1 MKASQA
7 HGGGVGNELER
18 RELEA
23 LVRVL
28 LHQTLDADV
37 RRAEADRL
45 EHRQQLRRPCGEEG
59 ERRGERGERG
69 RRGGGAVGAERRR
82 TEAVAQRK
90 VGRAVGEALRDGAEL
105 EEGDAAD
112 AERRRHAEPLRELA
126 AEGDEEQRDE
136 DDLERREE
144 GDDGRRARLQR
155 ERLRAVAE
163 REPEPALE
171 AAHHQLARQLPL
183 SAAEQRRER
192 GGGDGEA
199 RGGGGARLEPAAD
212 HRLHRREVG
221 APQQR
226 DAQHQQLPLQPA
238 GVRLGRLRDVG
249 PIGGGGGVIGG
260 EAGVEV
266 LEGRR
271 RLEEALELLLLWCI
285 RRRDAKILE
294 RRAELRT

>member
-7 HGGGVGNELER
+7 HAAAAFGNELER

-23 LVRVL
+23 LIRVL

-45 EHRQQLRRPCGEEG
+45 EHREQLRRPCGEEG
-59 ERRGERGERG
+59 ERRGERGSRGAARG
-69 RRGGGAVGAERRR
+69 RRSGARRRR

-90 VGRAVGEALRDGAEL
+90 VGRAVGEALRVGAEL

-126 AEGDEEQRDE
+126 AEGDQEQRDE

-183 SAAEQRRER
+183 AAAEQRRER

-199 RGGGGARLEPAAD
+199 RGGGGARLSPPPITAFTAGKLEPHSSATHSISSGPSNRPASASAASAMS
-212 HRLHRREVG
+212 G
-221 APQQR
+221 QSATTT
-226 DAQHQQLPLQPA
+226 A
-238 GVRLGRLRDVG
+238 
-249 PIGGGGGVIGG
+249 
-260 EAGVEV
+260 
-266 LEGRR
+266 RR
-271 RLEEALELLLLWCI
+271 R
-285 RRRDAKILE
+285 RSR
-294 RRAELRT
+294 